1 MDVWDTAR
9 LLRIPG
15 VDAHVF
21 IDPAKIPT
29 RTKRGAQRMLRDGFY
44 HGTWGSK
51 TKQLAV
57 LVRDAS
63 APQPFIS
70 TRYSRP
76 REGGMQTYYPMQ
88 LTLFNYELPMEVV
101 REVIE
106 LVRADLSILQMTQP
120 ERDGFYHGGVGN
132 QKAFLAEWGN
142 RTKARFSCA
151 AFFCDNY
158 ALQAIDLIKATRTP
172 EQVKQAQALA
182 DRLDSHEHIP
192 VLTTFK

>member
-9 LLRIPG
+9 LLKVPG

-29 RTKRGAQRMLRDGFY
+29 RTKRGAQRMLRDGLY
-44 HGTWGSK
+44 HGTWSSK

-70 TRYSRP
+70 TRYRAP
-76 REGGMQTYYPMQ
+76 RSGKAQEYYPMQ
-88 LTLFNYELPMEVV
+88 LSLFNYELPMGVWGQLIDFV
-101 REVIE
+101 Q
-106 LVRADLSILQMTQP
+106 ADLTVRNLMYPQGEP
-120 ERDGFYHGGVGN
+120 N
-132 QKAFLAEWGN
+132 
-142 RTKARFSCA
+142 
-151 AFFCDNY
+151 NY
-158 ALQAIDLIKATRTP
+158 ARGDQQKMINQWRTGAAVSFSMVKFFNDDYAIQAIDLIKATRTP

-182 DRLDSHEHIP
+182 DRLDSHEHISVP
-192 VLTTFK
+192 TTFE

>member
-9 LLRIPG
+9 LLKVPG

-21 IDPAKIPT
+21 IDPAKVPT
-29 RTKRGAQRMLRDGFY
+29 RTKRSAQRMLRDGFY

-76 REGGMQTYYPMQ
+76 REGGIQAYYPMQ
-88 LTLFNYELPMEVV
+88 LTLCNYELPREVA

-132 QKAFLAEWGN
+132 QKAFLAEWDN
-142 RTKARFSCA
+142 RTEARFHHA

-158 ALQAIDLIKATRTP
+158 AIQAIDLIKATRTP
-172 EQVKQAQALA
+172 EQVEQARAIA
-182 DRLDSHEHIP
+182 DRLDSHEHIQVP
-192 VLTTFK
+192 TTFK

>member
-9 LLRIPG
+9 LLKVPG

-44 HGTWGSK
+44 HGTWYSK

-63 APQPFIS
+63 ASQPFIS
-70 TRYSRP
+70 TRYRAP
-76 REGGMQTYYPMQ
+76 REGGIQAYYPMQ
-88 LTLFNYELPMEVV
+88 LNLFNYELP
-101 REVIE
+101 REMVSQLID
-106 LVRADLSILQMTQP
+106 LVQADLTVRNFIYP
-120 ERDGFYHGGVGN
+120 ERERNTHAIKD
-132 QKAFLAEWGN
+132 QKKMLEQWHANEFVS
-142 RTKARFSCA
+142 FSLLK
-151 AFFCDNY
+151 FFNDNY

-172 EQVKQAQALA
+172 EQVEQAQALA

-192 VLTTFK
+192 VPTTFK

>member
-9 LLRIPG
+9 LLKVPG

-21 IDPAKIPT
+21 VDPAKVPT

-44 HGTWGSK
+44 HGTWSSK
-51 TKQLAV
+51 TKQLAL

-70 TRYSRP
+70 TRYSGP
-76 REGGMQTYYPMQ
+76 REGGIQAYYPMQ
-88 LTLFNYELPMEVV
+88 LTLFNYELPKEVV
-101 REVIE
+101 HEVIE
-106 LVRADLSILQMTQP
+106 LVRADLSLRHMTHP
-120 ERDGFYHGGVGN
+120 EHVRNCGGVGN
-132 QKAFLAEWGN
+132 QKNYLATWDN
-142 RTKARFSCA
+142 RTAVEFSSA

-172 EQVKQAQALA
+172 EQVEQAQALA
-182 DRLDSHEHIP
+182 DRLDSHEHISI
-192 VLTTFK
+192 LTTFE

>member
-9 LLRIPG
+9 LLKVPG

-44 HGTWGSK
+44 HGTWASK

-70 TRYSRP
+70 TRYRAP
-76 REGGMQTYYPMQ
+76 REGGIQAYYPMQ
-88 LTLFNYELPMEVV
+88 LSLFNYELP
-101 REVIE
+101 REVCDQLID
-106 LVRADLSILQMTQP
+106 LMQADYAVYNLTHS
-120 ERDGFYHGGVGN
+120 EGN
-132 QKAFLAEWGN
+132 LNSHAIKDQQKTINQW
-142 RTKARFSCA
+142 RTGDFVSFSA
-151 AFFCDNY
+151 VKFFNDNY

-172 EQVKQAQALA
+172 EQVEQAQALA
-182 DRLDSHEHIP
+182 DRLDSHEHISIP
-192 VLTTFK
+192 TTFE